1 MKTISDIMKSWKYVF
16 IITALSI
23 TCRISGFSQELSD
36 TSFLKTLFIPE
47 VIIKENSTYLKNS
60 ESEMKVLFSFYFL
73 VYKEFISSQDV
84 DVCVFYPSCSKY
96 TIEVIEKKGVIVG
109 LLAGFDRLLRCHPY
123 VTKGDYPYNTI
134 TMKYHDSY

>member
-1 MKTISDIMKSWKYVF
+1 MKTILDVPKSRKYAL
-16 IITALSI
+16 IIIAASI
-23 TCRISGFSQELSD
+23 ACKITGYSQGLSD
-36 TSFLKTLFIPE
+36 TSLLKTLFIPE

-60 ESEMKVLFSFYFL
+60 ESEMKMLFSTCFL
-73 VYKEFISSQDV
+73 FYKEFISSQDV
-84 DVCVFYPSCSKY
+84 DACVFYPSCSKY

-134 TMKYHDSY
+134 TMKYHDPY